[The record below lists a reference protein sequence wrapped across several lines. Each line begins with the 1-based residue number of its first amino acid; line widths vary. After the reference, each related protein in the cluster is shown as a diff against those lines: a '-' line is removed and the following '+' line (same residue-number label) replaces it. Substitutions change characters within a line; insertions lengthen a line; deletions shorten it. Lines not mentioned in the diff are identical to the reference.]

1 MRKCHRSK
9 SLIFIQFKQQQKTQI
24 VFFKENDRTILVE
37 QYREAS
43 NDLSRTKITLTD
55 LESQVNNLR
64 QELQI
69 KAADNKRLAE
79 HVDYLER
86 ELQKVVSINI
96 KNLFRNFSLASACC
110 SWPRI

>member
-1 MRKCHRSK
+1 LRKCHRSK

-86 ELQKVVSINI
+86 ELQKVVSVNI
-96 KNLFRNFSLASACC
+96 KNLFRNFSLASACS

>member
-1 MRKCHRSK
+1 MS
-9 SLIFIQFKQQQKTQI
+9 SLKKFDFHSIQINKKTEI

-43 NDLSRTKITLTD
+43 NDLSRTKITLSD
-55 LESQVNNLR
+55 LESQVNNLK

-86 ELQKVVSINI
+86 ELQKVFSFNI
-96 KNLFRNFSLASACC
+96 KNRCL
-110 SWPRI
+110 